1 MRSAAIAGYGARVL
15 LPNAEH
21 AFIDI
26 RKLADYSLDPTHP
39 VGRHKAIVFRSSLGF
54 TSDDADTLRDLL
66 LGAALVH
73 DAVLGRLDEFGQRYT
88 VDFPASTLVGSVVI
102 RSAWMMRPDED
113 FPRLT
118 TCFVLPV

>member
-1 MRSAAIAGYGARVL
+1 VL

-39 VGRHKAIVFRSSLGF
+39 VGRHKSIVFRSALGF
-54 TSDDADTLRDLL
+54 TSDDADTLHELL
-66 LGAALVH
+66 LRAVLVHEAAL
-73 DAVLGRLDEFGQRYT
+73 GRRDEFGQRYT
-88 VDFPASTLVGSVVI
+88 VDFPVSTTFGSGVL
-102 RSAWMMRPDED
+102 RSAWIVRPDED

-118 TCFVLPV
+118 TCFVLPD

>member
-1 MRSAAIAGYGARVL
+1 ML

-39 VGRHKAIVFRSSLGF
+39 VGRHKSIVFRSALGF
-54 TSDDADTLRDLL
+54 TADDADTHHELL
-66 LGAALVH
+66 LRAALVYE
-73 DAVLGRLDEFGQRYT
+73 AASGRLDEFGRRYT
-88 VDFPASTLVGSVVI
+88 VDFPVSTTVGSAVL
-102 RSAWMMRPDED
+102 RSAWIVRPDED

>member
-1 MRSAAIAGYGARVL
+1 ML

-39 VGRHKAIVFRSSLGF
+39 VGRHKSIVFRSALGF
-54 TSDDADTLRDLL
+54 TTDDADTLHELL
-66 LGAALVH
+66 LRAALSYE
-73 DAVLGRLDEFGQRYT
+73 AARGRLDEFGQRYT
-88 VDFPASTLVGSVVI
+88 VDFPVSTTVGSAVL
-102 RSAWMMRPDED
+102 RSAWIVRPNED

-118 TCFVLPV
+118 TCFVLPD